1 MTDESVSIKRTR
13 LKALAR
19 DLWNVRICHASSRW
33 IRRFWLRR
41 ILGEFEE
48 GAFLCR
54 HVTLM
59 EPWNIF
65 MGPRSNVGP
74 NCILDGRSYA
84 LQIGEDVGISTH
96 THIWTLEHDFN
107 SDAFGTK
114 GGPVTIEDHVWISSR
129 ATILPGVTIGRG
141 AVVAAGA
148 VVTKDV
154 PSMAIVGG
162 VPAKIIGQRTG
173 SLAYKF
179 SYRPRFR

>member
-1 MTDESVSIKRTR
+1 MADESVSMTRKRLR
-13 LKALAR
+13 ALAR
-19 DLWNVRICHASSRW
+19 DFWNVWTSHIPSRW

-41 ILGEFEE
+41 IMGGFEE
-48 GAFLCR
+48 GAFLCM

-65 MGPRSNVGP
+65 IGPRSNVGP
-74 NCILDGRSYA
+74 NCILDGRSSA
-84 LQIGEDVGISTH
+84 LQIGEDVGISAH
-96 THIWTLEHDFN
+96 AHIWTLEHDVN
-107 SDAFGTK
+107 SDTLETK
-114 GGPVTIEDHVWISSR
+114 SGPVTIEDHVWISSR

-179 SYRPRFR
+179 DYCPRFR